1 MNRFPRMHVSLYVHS
16 IAETVNFYTT
26 FFGKSASKVKA
37 DYAKYELDEPSLIIS
52 FVQNSDRVQQN
63 FGHLGFQVDSLE
75 KLTTL
80 LNDAKHKGLE
90 VLEEMGTNCC
100 YANQDKF
107 WVKDPNGVQWEV
119 YYFHEDVAFNDPHYA
134 STDENV
140 ACCTPEVAL
149 QEAKKEKP
157 RIKMVDL
164 QNGSCAPGS
173 GCC

>member
-1 MNRFPRMHVSLYVHS
+1 M
-16 IAETVNFYTT
+16 
-26 FFGKSASKVKA
+26 
-37 DYAKYELDEPSLIIS
+37 
-52 FVQNSDRVQQN
+52 
-63 FGHLGFQVDSLE
+63 
-75 KLTTL
+75 
-80 LNDAKHKGLE
+80 E

-134 STDENV
+134 SNDENV
-140 ACCTPEVAL
+140 ACCTPTDTAVVE
-149 QEAKKEKP
+149 KKEKP
-157 RIKMVDL
+157 RIKMADL